1 MKTTTRLFFCASAAL
16 LFGCL
21 SASAETIYYSTK
33 GNLLHFDDNA
43 DGLSQFVNEN
53 GDRLNYDS
61 INWSEADLIVDG
73 KKTALDNTT
82 GILNDFT
89 VRNFTVQNFD
99 GSPHGHFWWQQDDAG
114 KGHTINVLQDFNVY
128 SSWRHDAA
136 KGLSLKIGRNFNV
149 HVDNASTS
157 HRFDFRGGETFSVGG
172 DFTVTKMAG
181 PDDEVNIMDFYK
193 KDEAGDFVGGGFFV
207 GGNFNVT
214 DFGRIHAWGNSVLRV
229 EKDFTA
235 TGGTYINMDRQ
246 GSLYIGGN
254 FSASNMGYVTF
265 NSIGRNN
272 EKYSGDLEIMGD
284 VTLTNLSDADKIGFR
299 TNDSAK
305 VIIHGAV
312 NSTGGGSVR
321 FENVGNVSGVTGAAV
336 DLKKGLS
343 VKDNGY
349 LSFYLTSHAKVGGD
363 VSVAGSFNASRM
375 QSMNISGGVA
385 LAGGDF
391 DVNTT
396 QDVFV
401 GGGLSVTTG
410 NVNLQSAKKIAI
422 TDNFIVTNVL
432 NADGNVD
439 KNVTGVQTEE
449 LSIGGNMELVQ
460 TGWNG
465 WWAKS
470 ISVGGDFKMIGA
482 GNLKIDALKNGGI
495 AGSLSFERDL
505 ELREAGHFHVGK
517 DFVVGSQ
524 ANAMISAYNAA
535 DGSAASADNA
545 AFVVDGRIKM
555 SGGKL
560 GAWFYSTG
568 TQDVHYSN
576 DMYVKAGGMHG
587 SGIIYLTNEKGVT
600 TDNYSVTYILNN
612 AEDSAFDGGIFQY
625 ATGAGGSS
633 PAVAAAADL
642 DKMRLNIIKSGAA
655 AQDIV
660 ITDAASMWRGTVT
673 VNEGLLRYYA
683 DGGASNV
690 KVDMVLNR
698 GGSLSGWA
706 LMDASVS
713 TITADGGALVAGG
726 TGTVFVKD
734 GMEILSGGLVVSY
747 TGEGSEGL
755 VVTDFLAWDNAIDAD
770 IRLVLDAAFAAN
782 KVVLKDSSGKQYAVE
797 GYSLD
802 NNKLSVTYGAVPEP
816 AAVAALLGA
825 IAFGLAVRRRRS

>member
-254 FSASNMGYVTF
+254 FSASNMGSVTF

-363 VSVAGSFNASRM
+363 VSIDGTFNASRM
-375 QSMNISGGVA
+375 QSMNI
-385 LAGGDF
+385 AGNMTATGSSF
-391 DVNTT
+391 DVRE
-396 QDVFV
+396 
-401 GGGLSVTTG
+401 TG
-410 NVNLQSAKKIAI
+410 Y
-422 TDNFIVTNVL
+422 
-432 NADGNVD
+432 
-439 KNVTGVQTEE
+439 
-449 LSIGGNMELVQ
+449 
-460 TGWNG
+460 
-465 WWAKS
+465 
-470 ISVGGDFKMIGA
+470 
-482 GNLKIDALKNGGI
+482 
-495 AGSLSFERDL
+495 
-505 ELREAGHFHVGK
+505 FHVGK
-517 DFVVGSQ
+517 DMSFGPGVH
-524 ANAMISAYNAA
+524 AKISAYKGA
-535 DGSAASADNA
+535 DGSAASVDNA
-545 AFVVDGRIKM
+545 GFVVDGRIKM
-555 SGGKL
+555 DNSTL
-560 GAWFYSTG
+560 GVWFYNERDG
-568 TQDVHYSN
+568 VRYAN
-576 DMYVKAGGMHG
+576 DLYVKAGGIDGTG
-587 SGIIYLTNEKGVT
+587 SIYVTNESGLAAE
-600 TDNYSVTYILNN
+600 DYSLTYILDCAGN
-612 AEDSAFDGGIFQY
+612 SSFTGGVFQY
-625 ATGAGGSS
+625 KSGAESSS
-633 PAVAAAADL
+633 PTLADRENW
-642 DKMRLNIIKSGAA
+642 DKMKLNIIKNGAGTQA
-655 AQDIV
+655 IIANGY
-660 ITDAASMWRGTVT
+660 SMWRGTVT
-673 VNEGLLRYYA
+673 VNEGGMKLFTANNDL
-683 DGGASNV
+683 V
-690 KVDMVLNR
+690 KVDLILNHGTSLEVAYENPGVHNPSAENMGYIRAGKVEINGDARILFDVSAHPDGGYESDWIKADEVTGSGVATLIIDLDENYFMVDQPVENLELKIFEIENNNYDWAQAIIKIMYKGGDISSNFEKLAYYSEEKENGVYVVLN
-698 GGSLSGWA
+698 GI
-706 LMDASVS
+706 V
-713 TITADGGALVAGG
+713 I
-726 TGTVFVKD
+726 
-734 GMEILSGGLVVSY
+734 
-747 TGEGSEGL
+747 
-755 VVTDFLAWDNAIDAD
+755 
-770 IRLVLDAAFAAN
+770 
-782 KVVLKDSSGKQYAVE
+782 
-797 GYSLD
+797 
-802 NNKLSVTYGAVPEP
+802 PEP
-816 AAVAALLGA
+816 AAMAAIFGA
-825 IAFGLAVRRRRS
+825 IALAFASYRRGR